1 MPLGTPGA
9 PKTGKH
15 GLIAD
20 IAIDASQMQT
30 AAPNMAPH
38 RLGQM
43 QRAAEVMQPPV
54 PVVNNDQQIL
64 SDLDK
69 IIANLEMQQ
78 KNMATFGVPQPL
90 DEDPAGEDKITEN
103 IVDQQEEEDGE
114 KSARSQW
121 TSLSQARD

>member
-1 MPLGTPGA
+1 
-9 PKTGKH
+9 
-15 GLIAD
+15 
-20 IAIDASQMQT
+20 
-30 AAPNMAPH
+30 
-38 RLGQM
+38 
-43 QRAAEVMQPPV
+43 
-54 PVVNNDQQIL
+54 
-64 SDLDK
+64 
-69 IIANLEMQQ
+69 MQQ

>member
-1 MPLGTPGA
+1 
-9 PKTGKH
+9 
-15 GLIAD
+15 
-20 IAIDASQMQT
+20 
-30 AAPNMAPH
+30 
-38 RLGQM
+38 
-43 QRAAEVMQPPV
+43 MQPPV

>member
-1 MPLGTPGA
+1 
-9 PKTGKH
+9 
-15 GLIAD
+15 
-20 IAIDASQMQT
+20 MQT

-90 DEDPAGEDKITEN
+90 DEDPAGEDKVTVNQPEQDD
-103 IVDQQEEEDGE
+103 DQ

-121 TSLSQARD
+121 TSLSQARDQRAQVQ

>member
-1 MPLGTPGA
+1 MVAPLVATPGV
-9 PKTGKH
+9 PSSGKH
-15 GLIAD
+15 ALISD
-20 IAIDASQMQT
+20 NPVDAGQMQT

-78 KNMATFGVPQPL
+78 KNMATFGVPQPCN
-90 DEDPAGEDKITEN
+90 EDPAEDK
-103 IVDQQEEEDGE
+103 
-114 KSARSQW
+114 
-121 TSLSQARD
+121 